1 LLVVYLT
8 RAQDFT
14 PLMIAAVTVAGGAG
28 SLAGALVA
36 PKVAHRIGRGRTIV
50 LGSAFFS
57 VGMIAFPAAHGP
69 RWLVLTVLLINE
81 VVVGIAIML
90 FDVNT
95 GALVLSEVPRDMLA
109 RVNASLSTVT
119 QGVKAVG
126 ALAGGA
132 LGTAYGLRPA
142 LWVGAVGA
150 LTTVLWTWFSPLR
163 DADVVAD

>member
-1 LLVVYLT
+1 
-8 RAQDFT
+8 
-14 PLMIAAVTVAGGAG
+14 M
-28 SLAGALVA
+28 LA
-36 PKVAHRIGRGRTIV
+36 
-50 LGSAFFS
+50 
-57 VGMIAFPAAHGP
+57 
-69 RWLVLTVLLINE
+69 VLLTNE

-132 LGTAYGLRPA
+132 LGMAYGLRPA